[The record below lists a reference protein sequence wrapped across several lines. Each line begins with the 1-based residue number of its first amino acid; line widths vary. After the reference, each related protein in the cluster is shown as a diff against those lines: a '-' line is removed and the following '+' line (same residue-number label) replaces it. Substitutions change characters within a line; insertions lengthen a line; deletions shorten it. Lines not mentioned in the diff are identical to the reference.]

1 MLLVIQSRCSSR
13 SSSIC
18 GTGWPNWEVLSRQA
32 LLKSATSSL
41 LKRHVSKPGVVSHD
55 FCHGWL
61 LRVQKPALFMWNPLR
76 NWYTTRL
83 AMMLPFI
90 LYFDFHL
97 QHPGLSPVIQI
108 LFFSFKLVGIGVI
121 DQVSKCMLP
130 LQIKVRQAVS
140 PIQRPELWVVQGR
153 SGPLIKVLH
162 WQASLKAIIVKCV
175 KYEKQFANLL
185 CSLYTLH
192 C

>member
-1 MLLVIQSRCSSR
+1 MACVKTWRCFPWFLPWMITQSSEACIVYAKPTKELVHHK
-13 SSSIC
+13 
-18 GTGWPNWEVLSRQA
+18 TGNDAPIYIV
-32 LLKSATSSL
+32 
-41 LKRHVSKPGVVSHD
+41 
-55 FCHGWL
+55 F
-61 LRVQKPALFMWNPLR
+61 PLQ
-76 NWYTTRL
+76 
-83 AMMLPFI
+83 
-90 LYFDFHL
+90 YFDFHS

-108 LFFSFKLVGIGVI
+108 LFFSFKLAGIDAI

-185 CSLYTLH
+185 CSLYTLP